1 MPNYIQALRDC
12 CQDEAAFERLKQILA
27 SAVKDEAFT
36 KLLLS
41 LDSQLRSN
49 ASCLPDLVCQPPKQN
64 IPKSHPP
71 AIARISGYEE
81 EVIGSS
87 SIEINARV
95 NSLDRLRMERLLQSE
110 GAVHNWEYEFHNKSG
125 EVLVGLLSAE
135 IIKSSLEE
143 GEFTLTTNIMEPQ
156 RAQVQMRVLPNRD
169 RVCTTPPF
177 SHKVWCSARLLG
189 EMALRIRNSL
199 NLDRI
204 LDSTVE
210 EVRQFLQADRVFI
223 GCVNDFG
230 RGQILAESVDPKWES
245 IKGWKLDET
254 YVKEIKSFYEDRNVR
269 VIDDT
274 DRIEKTPFLKEYYS
288 RYQVKASLGVPII
301 VESEFFGVLV
311 ANQCSSP
318 RHWQPFE
325 IDLLEK
331 LATQVAIAIKQAQL
345 YKQVQTLNANL
356 ERQVEERTAQLQQRN
371 RELQELNRI
380 KDVLLHTVS
389 HDLRTSVMGTLMV
402 FKNWLARSEEN
413 ISISRK
419 LLERMVAGIDR
430 QLKTIHSL
438 LETHTSEEQ
447 GTIIH
452 REFVRFNTLLLS
464 IIKDLEPMLAEN
476 QASLTNL
483 VPDNL
488 PLVILDPT
496 QIQRV
501 FESLFT
507 HTLKHN
513 PPGLC
518 LSLSATVEAG
528 TIRCHIQDN
537 GTGMSQVECDRLFD
551 LYVRDPQARCS
562 TGIGLKLYL
571 CRQIIQAHG
580 GQIGVTS
587 SRGSGS
593 NFWFTLPVANC

>member
-380 KDVLLHTVS
+380 KDVLLHTV
-389 HDLRTSVMGTLMV
+389 
-402 FKNWLARSEEN
+402 
-413 ISISRK
+413 
-419 LLERMVAGIDR
+419 
-430 QLKTIHSL
+430 
-438 LETHTSEEQ
+438 
-447 GTIIH
+447 
-452 REFVRFNTLLLS
+452 
-464 IIKDLEPMLAEN
+464 
-476 QASLTNL
+476 
-483 VPDNL
+483 
-488 PLVILDPT
+488 
-496 QIQRV
+496 
-501 FESLFT
+501 
-507 HTLKHN
+507 
-513 PPGLC
+513 
-518 LSLSATVEAG
+518 
-528 TIRCHIQDN
+528 
-537 GTGMSQVECDRLFD
+537 
-551 LYVRDPQARCS
+551 
-562 TGIGLKLYL
+562 
-571 CRQIIQAHG
+571 
-580 GQIGVTS
+580 
-587 SRGSGS
+587 
-593 NFWFTLPVANC
+593 